1 MPPRGQAHRQVDVP
15 AQRPEPG
22 GMERRTAATLRATGR
37 TAPDHAGAAGRSAGG
52 RAAELGYLDGVA
64 APAVMMLSW
73 P

>member
-1 MPPRGQAHRQVDVP
+1 
-15 AQRPEPG
+15 
-22 GMERRTAATLRATGR
+22 MERRTAATLRATGR
-37 TAPDHAGAAGRSAGG
+37 TAPDHAGAAGPSAGG